1 VQKDF
6 LQHNL
11 PEEDIR
17 LGSRATFSAWRHGGV
32 GLKLRV
38 NEILLERFK
47 RRDNKMTGS

>member
-17 LGSRATFSAWRHGGV
+17 LGSRATFSAWRHGGS
-32 GLKLRV
+32 RI
-38 NEILLERFK
+38 ETACERNSS
-47 RRDNKMTGS
+47 RTV